1 MMVELPMSFIWPAML
16 FSLLLMPPI
25 VGLYLRMQRRR
36 RQLALSY
43 GGGGPGQGKD
53 RRRHIPAAMLM
64 VGLALLLFALAR
76 PQMVVTLP
84 RMQGTVILAFDVS
97 GSMAANDLKPT
108 RLEAAKVAA
117 LAFLQHQPASVLI
130 GVVAFSDNGFTVQV
144 PTNDQET
151 IITTINRLAP
161 ESGTSVGSGILAS
174 LSLLASLDTEPAPR
188 LYTNVTPMPTPTPTP
203 VPAGTVT
210 GAAIVLLTDGEN
222 NESPDPLDAAQA
234 AADRGVRIYTVGIG
248 SAAGTTLEV
257 EGFSV
262 HTQLDAEMLQ
272 QVSQLT
278 GGAYY
283 SAENAQDLRTIYEKL
298 NPQLVIKAE
307 KMEVTAI
314 LAGVSIVVLLIGAA
328 LSLLWFG
335 RMP

>member
-64 VGLALLLFALAR
+64 VVLALLLFALAR